1 MLLRPRTVV
10 LLLLACACACGDD
23 GPGDGTE
30 ASTTAESSAPTDGG
44 GGEAAYD
51 DCAAGDVCAMDL
63 FCQLNYSQSGNGR
76 WCSSSCVAGD
86 DSDCPAAPGG
96 AAATPVC
103 IMLDDA
109 PSCALSCVLAPDGC
123 PAGMVCRNTLCAWP
137 FS

>member
-1 MLLRPRTVV
+1 MLPRPRTVV
-10 LLLLACACACGDD
+10 LLLLAFACACGDD
-23 GPGDGTE
+23 GPGDGTD
-30 ASTTAESSAPTDGG
+30 ASTTAESSAQTDG

-76 WCSSSCVAGD
+76 WCSSSCVAG
-86 DSDCPAAPGG
+86 
-96 AAATPVC
+96 